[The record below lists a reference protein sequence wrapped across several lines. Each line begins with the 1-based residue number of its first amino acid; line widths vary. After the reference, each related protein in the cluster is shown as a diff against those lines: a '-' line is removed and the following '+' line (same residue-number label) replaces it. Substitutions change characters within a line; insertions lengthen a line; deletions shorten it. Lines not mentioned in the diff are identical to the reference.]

1 MALSFGENLGVLGNI
16 KITDVKLVAGAF
28 RTVASGSDTGSI
40 TVQRVEDG
48 QIVYIQSEDRLIKAS
63 KSGATVNWSN
73 FTFPTSGS
81 SVQGAS
87 GTFDTITVGGGT
99 FTSASLAGGGVSS
112 YGDLADI
119 PAGIVSAS
127 SLGSS
132 AQGQVTLTTNNVAGS
147 VIDLGLQSTDSPTFQ
162 NLTLTGDLTAENYIV
177 SSSVTFMTQSFSS
190 GSTIFGD
197 SLDDTHK
204 FTGSLNVTGSITATT
219 LSGDG
224 SGLTNVFEG
233 TTASQ
238 SISLR
243 LSTEEANVDALQTDS
258 GSFSTRI
265 TNATSSIAGL
275 KTDSGS
281 FSTRLTTEEANV
293 DALQVD
299 SGSFSTR
306 VTDVKT
312 RITTEEANV
321 DALQVDSGSF
331 STRLTTEEANVDALQ
346 VDSGSFSTRI
356 TNFSTGNVNLVS
368 GSSVSTGSFGR
379 IQTFGGIVIDNGNV
393 SGSTTSTGSFGR
405 IEVGANTISIG
416 GTEIGKTVADNLTD
430 LDQEVNTTSSPTFAG
445 ITLTGNIQTSGD
457 IIAERYIVSS
467 SVSHITSSFSSGSTI
482 FGDTK
487 DDTHQFTGSLF
498 SSGSVT
504 APSFTGTF
512 IGALSSSAQ
521 ISSDISGSLGPNAT
535 LIRSLTATGI
545 SGSFTSVS
553 SSISTR
559 LTTEESNVD
568 ALQVDSGSF
577 STRTTTLET
586 TMVSEQTNIDNLQ
599 SDSGSFSTRITNAT
613 SSIAG
618 LKTDSGSFSTRTTTL
633 ESTMTAEQTNIDT
646 LESKVGQS
654 LNVSDSPTFQALTLN
669 GDLIA
674 ENFIVSSS
682 VTHMTQSFSSGSTIF
697 GDTLNDTHLFTGS
710 LNITGSVSALSY
722 SGIFNGALSSSAQI
736 SSDISGSLGSNATL
750 IRSLTSTGISG
761 SFTETSSSFSTSI
774 TNATSSISGLKTDSG
789 SFSTRVTSLEN
800 TTGGIFVATG
810 SSQNTTNDLQVTGSL
825 TLTNTGSFG
834 VLLQNSEIVAS
845 PTNFNT
851 NQTSALET
859 DENGDIQ
866 FVDSNFTSSKFLID
880 GEFEMDN
887 EGNFQQKIKLEDYFG
902 SS

>member
-28 RTVASGSDTGSI
+28 RTIASGSDTGSI

-99 FTSASLAGGGVSS
+99 FTSASLASGGVRS
-112 YGDLADI
+112 YGDLADV

-204 FTGSLNVTGSITATT
+204 FTGSLDVTGSITATT

-243 LSTEEANVDALQTDS
+243 LSTEEANVDSLQVDSGSFSTRITNATASIQNLKTDS

-265 TNATSSIAGL
+265 TNATASIAGL

-281 FSTRLTTEEANV
+281 FSTRLTTEE
-293 DALQVD
+293 
-299 SGSFSTR
+299 S
-306 VTDVKT
+306 
-312 RITTEEANV
+312 
-321 DALQVDSGSF
+321 
-331 STRLTTEEANVDALQ
+331 NVDALQ

-368 GSSVSTGSFGR
+368 GSSVSTASFGR
-379 IQTFGGIVIDNGNV
+379 VLAQNGRFSDLQVTDDMTITDDLAVGGVLTATGGTILGNAITDTHSIIGHV
-393 SGSTTSTGSFGR
+393 TASGNISSSASSTGSFGR

-416 GTEIGKTVADNLTD
+416 GTEIGKTVADNITD

-445 ITLTGNIQTSGD
+445 ITLNGNIQTSGD
-457 IIAERYIVSS
+457 IIAERFVVSS

-482 FGDTK
+482 FGDTQ
-487 DDTHQFTGSLF
+487 DDSHLFTGSLNIT
-498 SSGSVT
+498 GSVSALT
-504 APSFTGTF
+504 YSGIFN
-512 IGALSSSAQ
+512 GALSSSAQ

-535 LIRSLTATGI
+535 LIRSLTATSI
-545 SGSFTSVS
+545 SGSFTETSS
-553 SSISTR
+553 SFSTSITNATSSISGLKT
-559 LTTEESNVD
+559 
-568 ALQVDSGSF
+568 DSGSF
-577 STRTTTLET
+577 S
-586 TMVSEQTNIDNLQ
+586 D
-599 SDSGSFSTRITNAT
+599 RITNAT
-613 SSIAG
+613 ASIAG

-633 ESTMTAEQTNIDT
+633 ESTMVTEQSNIDT
-646 LESKVGQS
+646 LEGKVGQS

-674 ENFIVSSS
+674 KNFIVSSS

-710 LNITGSVSALSY
+710 LNVTGSITATTLSGDG
-722 SGIFNGALSSSAQI
+722 SGLTNVFENTAASESI
-736 SSDISGSLGSNATL
+736 SL
-750 IRSLTSTGISG
+750 RLT
-761 SFTETSSSFSTSI
+761 TS
-774 TNATSSISGLKTDSG
+774 TSSIANLKTDSG

-825 TLTNTGSFG
+825 ILTNTGSFG
-834 VLLQNSEIVAS
+834 VLTQNSEIVAS

-880 GEFEMDN
+880 GEFELDN

>member
-28 RTVASGSDTGSI
+28 RTIASGSDTGSI

-99 FTSASLAGGGVSS
+99 FTSASLASGGVRS
-112 YGDLADI
+112 YGDLADV

-204 FTGSLNVTGSITATT
+204 FTGSLDVTGSITATT

-243 LSTEEANVDALQTDS
+243 LSTEEANVDSLQVDSGSFSTRITNATGSIQNLKTDS

-265 TNATSSIAGL
+265 TNATASIAGL

-281 FSTRLTTEEANV
+281 FSTRLTTEE
-293 DALQVD
+293 
-299 SGSFSTR
+299 S
-306 VTDVKT
+306 
-312 RITTEEANV
+312 
-321 DALQVDSGSF
+321 
-331 STRLTTEEANVDALQ
+331 NVDALQ

-368 GSSVSTGSFGR
+368 GSSVSTASFGR
-379 IQTFGGIVIDNGNV
+379 VLAQNGRFSDLQVTDDMTITDDLAVGGVLTATGGTILGNAITDTHSIIGHV
-393 SGSTTSTGSFGR
+393 TASGNISSSASSTGSFGR

-416 GTEIGKTVADNLTD
+416 GTEIGKTVADNITD

-445 ITLTGNIQTSGD
+445 ITLNGNIQTSGD
-457 IIAERYIVSS
+457 IIAERFVVSS

-482 FGDTK
+482 FGDTQ
-487 DDTHQFTGSLF
+487 DDSHLFTGSLNIT
-498 SSGSVT
+498 GSVSALT
-504 APSFTGTF
+504 YSGIFN
-512 IGALSSSAQ
+512 GALSSSAQ

-535 LIRSLTATGI
+535 LIRSLTATSI
-545 SGSFTSVS
+545 SGSFTETSS
-553 SSISTR
+553 SFSTSITNATSSISGLKT
-559 LTTEESNVD
+559 
-568 ALQVDSGSF
+568 DSGSF
-577 STRTTTLET
+577 SDRI
-586 TMVSEQTNIDNLQ
+586 TNATASIAGLKT
-599 SDSGSFSTRITNAT
+599 DSGSFSDRITNAT
-613 SSIAG
+613 ASIAG

-633 ESTMTAEQTNIDT
+633 ESTMVTEQSNIDT
-646 LESKVGQS
+646 LEGKVGQS

-674 ENFIVSSS
+674 KNFIVSSS

-710 LNITGSVSALSY
+710 LNVTGSITATTLSGDG
-722 SGIFNGALSSSAQI
+722 SGLTNVFENTAASESI
-736 SSDISGSLGSNATL
+736 SL
-750 IRSLTSTGISG
+750 RLT
-761 SFTETSSSFSTSI
+761 TS
-774 TNATSSISGLKTDSG
+774 TSSIANLKTDSG

-825 TLTNTGSFG
+825 ILTNTGSFG
-834 VLLQNSEIVAS
+834 VLTQNSEIVAS

-880 GEFEMDN
+880 GEFELDN

>member
-28 RTVASGSDTGSI
+28 RTIASGSDTGSI

-99 FTSASLAGGGVSS
+99 FTSASLASGGVRS
-112 YGDLADI
+112 YGDLADV

-204 FTGSLNVTGSITATT
+204 FTGSLDVTGSITATT

-243 LSTEEANVDALQTDS
+243 LSTEEANVDSLQVDSGSFSTRITNATASIQNLKTDS

-265 TNATSSIAGL
+265 TNATASIAGL

-281 FSTRLTTEEANV
+281 FSTRLTTEE
-293 DALQVD
+293 
-299 SGSFSTR
+299 S
-306 VTDVKT
+306 
-312 RITTEEANV
+312 
-321 DALQVDSGSF
+321 
-331 STRLTTEEANVDALQ
+331 NVDALQ

-368 GSSVSTGSFGR
+368 GSSVSTASFGR
-379 IQTFGGIVIDNGNV
+379 VLAQNGRFSDLQVTDDMTITDDLAVGGVLTATGGTILGNAITDTHSIIGHV
-393 SGSTTSTGSFGR
+393 TASGNISSSASSTGSFGR

-416 GTEIGKTVADNLTD
+416 GTEIGKTVADNITD

-445 ITLTGNIQTSGD
+445 ITLNGNIQTSGD
-457 IIAERYIVSS
+457 IIAERFVVSS

-482 FGDTK
+482 FGDTQ
-487 DDTHQFTGSLF
+487 DDSHLFTGSLNIT
-498 SSGSVT
+498 GSVSALT
-504 APSFTGTF
+504 YSGIFN
-512 IGALSSSAQ
+512 GALSSSAQ
-521 ISSDISGSLGPNAT
+521 ISSDISGSLGPNAS
-535 LIRSLTATGI
+535 LIRSLTATSI
-545 SGSFTSVS
+545 SGSFTETSS
-553 SSISTR
+553 SFSTSITNATSSISGLKT
-559 LTTEESNVD
+559 
-568 ALQVDSGSF
+568 DSGSF
-577 STRTTTLET
+577 SDRI
-586 TMVSEQTNIDNLQ
+586 TNATASIAGLKT
-599 SDSGSFSTRITNAT
+599 DSGSFSDRITNAT
-613 SSIAG
+613 ASIAG

-633 ESTMTAEQTNIDT
+633 ESTMVTEQSNIDT
-646 LESKVGQS
+646 LEGKVGQS

-674 ENFIVSSS
+674 KNFIVSSS

-710 LNITGSVSALSY
+710 LNVTGSITATTLSGDG
-722 SGIFNGALSSSAQI
+722 SGLTNVFENTAASESI
-736 SSDISGSLGSNATL
+736 SL
-750 IRSLTSTGISG
+750 RLT
-761 SFTETSSSFSTSI
+761 TS
-774 TNATSSISGLKTDSG
+774 TSSIANLKTDSG

-825 TLTNTGSFG
+825 ILTNTGSFG
-834 VLLQNSEIVAS
+834 VLTQNSEIVAS

-880 GEFEMDN
+880 GEFELDN

>member
-28 RTVASGSDTGSI
+28 RTIASGSDTGSI

-132 AQGQVTLTTNNVAGS
+132 AQGQITLTTNNVAGS
-147 VIDLGLQSTDSPTFQ
+147 AIDLGLQSTDSPTFQ
-162 NLTLTGDLTAENYIV
+162 NLTLTGDLTAKNYIV

-197 SLDDTHK
+197 SLDDTHL

-243 LSTEEANVDALQTDS
+243 LSTEEANVDALQ
-258 GSFSTRI
+258 
-265 TNATSSIAGL
+265 
-275 KTDSGS
+275 
-281 FSTRLTTEEANV
+281 
-293 DALQVD
+293 VD

-312 RITTEEANV
+312 RITTEESNV

-368 GSSVSTGSFGR
+368 GSSISTGSFGR

-405 IEVGANTISIG
+405 LEVGANTISIG

-430 LDQEVNTTSSPTFAG
+430 LDQELNTTSSPTFAG
-445 ITLTGNIQTSGD
+445 ITLNGNIQTSGD
-457 IIAERYIVSS
+457 IIAERFVVSS

-487 DDTHQFTGSLF
+487 DDTHQFTGSLI

-674 ENFIVSSS
+674 KNFIVSSS

-710 LNITGSVSALSY
+710 LSVTGSITATTLSGDG
-722 SGIFNGALSSSAQI
+722 SG
-736 SSDISGSLGSNATL
+736 
-750 IRSLTSTGISG
+750 LTNVFENTTAS
-761 SFTETSSSFSTSI
+761 
-774 TNATSSISGLKTDSG
+774 SSISSRLTGLKTDSG

-825 TLTNTGSFG
+825 ILTNTGSFG
-834 VLLQNSEIVAS
+834 VLTQNSEIVAS

-880 GEFEMDN
+880 GEFELDN

>member
-28 RTVASGSDTGSI
+28 RTIASGSDTGSI

-99 FTSASLAGGGVSS
+99 FTSASLASGGVRS
-112 YGDLADI
+112 YGDLADV

-204 FTGSLNVTGSITATT
+204 FTGSLDVTGSITATT

-243 LSTEEANVDALQTDS
+243 LSTEEANVDSLQVDSGSFSTRITNATASIQNLKTDS

-265 TNATSSIAGL
+265 TNATASIAGL

-281 FSTRLTTEEANV
+281 FSTRLTTEE
-293 DALQVD
+293 
-299 SGSFSTR
+299 S
-306 VTDVKT
+306 
-312 RITTEEANV
+312 
-321 DALQVDSGSF
+321 
-331 STRLTTEEANVDALQ
+331 NVDALQ

-368 GSSVSTGSFGR
+368 GSSVSTASFGR
-379 IQTFGGIVIDNGNV
+379 VLAQNGRFSDLQVTDDMTITDDLAVGGVLTATGGTILGNAITDTHSIIGHV
-393 SGSTTSTGSFGR
+393 TASGNISSSASSTGSFGR

-416 GTEIGKTVADNLTD
+416 GTEIGKTVADNITD

-445 ITLTGNIQTSGD
+445 ITLNGNIQTSGD
-457 IIAERYIVSS
+457 IIAERFVVSS

-482 FGDTK
+482 FGDTQ
-487 DDTHQFTGSLF
+487 DDSHLFTGSLNIT
-498 SSGSVT
+498 GSVSALT
-504 APSFTGTF
+504 YSGIFN
-512 IGALSSSAQ
+512 GALSSSAQ
-521 ISSDISGSLGPNAT
+521 ISSDISGSLGPNAS
-535 LIRSLTATGI
+535 LIRSLTATSI
-545 SGSFTSVS
+545 SGSFTETSS
-553 SSISTR
+553 SFSTSITNATSSISGLKT
-559 LTTEESNVD
+559 
-568 ALQVDSGSF
+568 DSGSF
-577 STRTTTLET
+577 S
-586 TMVSEQTNIDNLQ
+586 D
-599 SDSGSFSTRITNAT
+599 RITNAT
-613 SSIAG
+613 ASIAG

-633 ESTMTAEQTNIDT
+633 ESTMVTEQSNIDT
-646 LESKVGQS
+646 LEGKVGQS

-674 ENFIVSSS
+674 KNFIVSSS

-710 LNITGSVSALSY
+710 LNVTGSITATTLSGDG
-722 SGIFNGALSSSAQI
+722 SGLTNVFENTAASESI
-736 SSDISGSLGSNATL
+736 SL
-750 IRSLTSTGISG
+750 RLT
-761 SFTETSSSFSTSI
+761 TS
-774 TNATSSISGLKTDSG
+774 TSSIANLKTDSG

-825 TLTNTGSFG
+825 ILTNTGSFG
-834 VLLQNSEIVAS
+834 VLTQNSEIVAS

-880 GEFEMDN
+880 GEFELDN

>member
-28 RTVASGSDTGSI
+28 RTIASGSDTGSI

-99 FTSASLAGGGVSS
+99 FTSASLASGGVRS
-112 YGDLADI
+112 YGDLADV

-132 AQGQVTLTTNNVAGS
+132 AQGQITLTTNNVAGS
-147 VIDLGLQSTDSPTFQ
+147 AIDLGLQSTDSPTFQ
-162 NLTLTGDLTAENYIV
+162 NLTLTGDLTAKNYIV

-197 SLDDTHK
+197 SLDDTHL

-243 LSTEEANVDALQTDS
+243 LSTEEANVDALQVDS

-265 TNATSSIAGL
+265 TNATASIAGL
-275 KTDSGS
+275 KT
-281 FSTRLTTEEANV
+281 
-293 DALQVD
+293 
-299 SGSFSTR
+299 
-306 VTDVKT
+306 
-312 RITTEEANV
+312 
-321 DALQVDSGSF
+321 
-331 STRLTTEEANVDALQ
+331 
-346 VDSGSFSTRI
+346 DSGSFSTRI

-368 GSSVSTGSFGR
+368 GSSVSTASFGR
-379 IQTFGGIVIDNGNV
+379 VLAQNGRFSDLQVTDDMTITDDLAVGGVLTATGGTILGNAITDTHSIIGHV
-393 SGSTTSTGSFGR
+393 TASGNISSSASSTGSFGR

-416 GTEIGKTVADNLTD
+416 GTEIGKTVADNITD

-445 ITLTGNIQTSGD
+445 ITLNGNIQTSGD
-457 IIAERYIVSS
+457 IIAERFVVSS

-482 FGDTK
+482 FGDTQ
-487 DDTHQFTGSLF
+487 DDSHLFTGSLNIT
-498 SSGSVT
+498 GSVSALT
-504 APSFTGTF
+504 YSGIFN
-512 IGALSSSAQ
+512 GALSSSAQ

-535 LIRSLTATGI
+535 LIRSLTATSI
-545 SGSFTSVS
+545 SGSFTETSS
-553 SSISTR
+553 SFSTSITNATSSISGLKT
-559 LTTEESNVD
+559 
-568 ALQVDSGSF
+568 DSGSF
-577 STRTTTLET
+577 S
-586 TMVSEQTNIDNLQ
+586 D
-599 SDSGSFSTRITNAT
+599 RITNAT
-613 SSIAG
+613 ASIAG

-633 ESTMTAEQTNIDT
+633 ESTMVTEQSNIDT
-646 LESKVGQS
+646 LEGKVGQS

-674 ENFIVSSS
+674 KNFIVSSS

-710 LNITGSVSALSY
+710 LNVTGSIIATTLSGDG
-722 SGIFNGALSSSAQI
+722 SGLTNVFENTAASESI
-736 SSDISGSLGSNATL
+736 SL
-750 IRSLTSTGISG
+750 RLT
-761 SFTETSSSFSTSI
+761 TS
-774 TNATSSISGLKTDSG
+774 TSSIANLKTDSG

-825 TLTNTGSFG
+825 ILTNTGSFG
-834 VLLQNSEIVAS
+834 VLTQNSEIVAS

-880 GEFEMDN
+880 GEFELDN

>member
-28 RTVASGSDTGSI
+28 RTIASGSDTGSI

-99 FTSASLAGGGVSS
+99 FTSASLASGGVRS
-112 YGDLADI
+112 YGDLADV

-132 AQGQVTLTTNNVAGS
+132 AQGQITLTTNNVAGS
-147 VIDLGLQSTDSPTFQ
+147 AIDLGLQSTDSPTFQ
-162 NLTLTGDLTAENYIV
+162 NLTLTGDLTAKNYIV

-197 SLDDTHK
+197 SLDDTHL

-243 LSTEEANVDALQTDS
+243 LSTEEANVDALQVDS

-265 TNATSSIAGL
+265 TNATASIAGL
-275 KTDSGS
+275 KT
-281 FSTRLTTEEANV
+281 
-293 DALQVD
+293 
-299 SGSFSTR
+299 
-306 VTDVKT
+306 
-312 RITTEEANV
+312 
-321 DALQVDSGSF
+321 
-331 STRLTTEEANVDALQ
+331 
-346 VDSGSFSTRI
+346 DSGSFSTRI

-368 GSSVSTGSFGR
+368 GSSVSTASFGR
-379 IQTFGGIVIDNGNV
+379 VLAQNGRFSDLQVTDDMTITDDLAVGGVLTATGGTILGNAITDTHSIIGHV
-393 SGSTTSTGSFGR
+393 TASGNISSSASSTGSFGR

-416 GTEIGKTVADNLTD
+416 GTEIGKTVADNITD

-445 ITLTGNIQTSGD
+445 ITLNGNIQTSGD
-457 IIAERYIVSS
+457 IIAERFVVSS

-482 FGDTK
+482 FGDTQ
-487 DDTHQFTGSLF
+487 DDSHLFTGSLNIT
-498 SSGSVT
+498 GSVSALT
-504 APSFTGTF
+504 YSGIFN
-512 IGALSSSAQ
+512 GALSSSAQ

-535 LIRSLTATGI
+535 LIRSLTATSI
-545 SGSFTSVS
+545 SGSFTETSS
-553 SSISTR
+553 SFSTSITNATSSISGLKT
-559 LTTEESNVD
+559 
-568 ALQVDSGSF
+568 DSGSF
-577 STRTTTLET
+577 SDRI
-586 TMVSEQTNIDNLQ
+586 TNATASIAGLKT
-599 SDSGSFSTRITNAT
+599 DSGSFSDRITNAT
-613 SSIAG
+613 ASIAG

-633 ESTMTAEQTNIDT
+633 ESTMVTEQSNIDT
-646 LESKVGQS
+646 LEGKVGQS

-674 ENFIVSSS
+674 KNFIVSSS

-710 LNITGSVSALSY
+710 LNVTGSIIATTLSGDG
-722 SGIFNGALSSSAQI
+722 SGLTNVFENTAASESI
-736 SSDISGSLGSNATL
+736 SL
-750 IRSLTSTGISG
+750 RLT
-761 SFTETSSSFSTSI
+761 TS
-774 TNATSSISGLKTDSG
+774 TSSIANLKTDSG

-825 TLTNTGSFG
+825 ILTNTGSFG
-834 VLLQNSEIVAS
+834 VLTQNSEIVAS

-880 GEFEMDN
+880 GEFELDN